1 MNRNSEG
8 DRATLTAIAG
18 RASHDTTFFC
28 TPAEI
33 FPMFPGPLSTGL
45 TTSVNTG

>member
-1 MNRNSEG
+1 MNRNPEG
-8 DRATLTAIAG
+8 DRATRTAIDG
-18 RASHDTTFFC
+18 RVSHDTTSFG

-33 FPMFPGPLSTGL
+33 FPMLPEPLSTGL